1 MRTDLS
7 RVAESILEKSL
18 RTVAATTHFCAIAR
32 RKGTPRSA
40 QRPFDDVGYIARKA
54 GLTLDAA
61 ERSCR
66 LGTPFRFHRAPAPE
80 RGRHARGDLRILRV
94 EREDDVGDEV
104 IAFAIGAIELRRI
117 AVREGA
123 D

>member
-1 MRTDLS
+1 MRSDLS

-18 RTVAATTHFCAIAR
+18 RTVATATHFCAIAPR
-32 RKGTPRSA
+32 RGTLGSA
-40 QRPFDDVGYIARKA
+40 QRPFDDVGYVARQA

-61 ERSCR
+61 ERSFR
-66 LGTPFRFHRAPAPE
+66 LGTPFRFHCAPAPE
-80 RGRHARGDLRILRV
+80 RGCHARGDLRILRV
-94 EREDDVGDEV
+94 ERQDDVGDEV